1 MSVIIRPVLTE
12 KYTRLGELEAN
23 KQYAF
28 EVAESANKVQIK
40 KEIEQKYGVEVLT
53 CRTYVQR
60 PERKLQYT
68 RTRII
73 KGKTKRKKRAIVTLV
88 GQQEINLYEN

>member
-12 KYTRLGELEAN
+12 KYTRLGEREAN

-28 EVAESANKVQIK
+28 EVDVDANKVEIK
-40 KEIEQKYGVEVLT
+40 KAIEAKYSVEVLT
-53 CRTYVQR
+53 CRTYIQR
-60 PERKLQYT
+60 PERKMQYT

-73 KGKTKRKKRAIVTLV
+73 KGKTRRKKRAVVTLV
-88 GQQEINLYEN
+88 GEQEINLFEN